1 MDRMDQTDS
10 IRQPGDPPQ
19 GPGHLASVTLLL
31 VGAGLWG
38 VFWYPL
44 RWLDA
49 MGLPGL
55 WAVAAIYVGA
65 SAVGLIA
72 ARHHLRDAGR
82 WPVRLLG
89 IALTSGL
96 SGTAFSLGMIEGHV
110 VRVLL
115 LFYLSPVW
123 SVAMARLFLGERLN
137 AAAVTALVLALAGAV
152 VMLLPGAE
160 GAPLGR
166 ADALGL
172 LAGMAFATTNIQ
184 VRHAQAIPLRVKSLA
199 AWSGAPFLAAGAAW
213 ASGQGVPS
221 GAEPWLVALAVG
233 ALMMTTMTVTVQ
245 VGVTWLPVQ
254 QSSVIL
260 LFELV
265 AGAVSSALV
274 AGEVI
279 GVREVVGGLLIVA
292 GGLLSARP
300 PPQEGP

>member
-1 MDRMDQTDS
+1 MGRMDQTDS

-49 MGLPGL
+49 AGLPGL

-65 SAVGLIA
+65 TVVGLVA
-72 ARHHLRDAGR
+72 ARHHLRDFRR
-82 WPVRLLG
+82 WPGRLTA

-123 SVAMARLFLGERLN
+123 SVAMAHLLLGERLN
-137 AAAVTALVLALAGAV
+137 ATAGVALALALAGAV

-160 GAPLGR
+160 STPLGR

-199 AWSGAPFLAAGAAW
+199 AWAGAPFLAGGAAW
-213 ASGQGVPS
+213 AGGQGVPVEA
-221 GAEPWLVALAVG
+221 GPWLVALAVG

-279 GVREVVGGLLIVA
+279 GVREALGGLLIVA

-300 PPQEGP
+300 PPGEGP